1 MGSLARHCGP
11 SLGGGARGRPWT
23 CTLRSVSGIVPRPH
37 VHRAPGGAVWSGRHT
52 FEGALG
58 GTGRVGGSVGGSAG
72 CPAWDILVPFLLP
85 VQAHRLLEQS
95 LSHSAAE
102 VTALEVPA
110 QLSGVLLSLVCLLCL
125 LGPPSVL
132 LKPSG
137 SSCLLRFPWGA
148 LNGTSEQQPVG

>member
-1 MGSLARHCGP
+1 MARHCGP

-37 VHRAPGGAVWSGRHT
+37 VRRAPGGQCGVAGTPLKEHWGGRGVLGAVLAGQRVV
-52 FEGALG
+52 LP
-58 GTGRVGGSVGGSAG
+58 GTSWCR
-72 CPAWDILVPFLLP
+72 FLLP
-85 VQAHRLLEQS
+85 VQARHLLEQS

-102 VTALEVPA
+102 VTALEVPT
-110 QLSGVLLSLVCLLCL
+110 QLGSVLLSLVCLLRL

-137 SSCLLRFPWGA
+137 SSCLLRFPWGSV
-148 LNGTSEQQPVG
+148 NGTSEQQPVG